1 MFRWG
6 ILSTA
11 KIGREQLIPAILDS
25 DNGVI
30 QGIASRDERAAQGA
44 NDPVFTLENS
54 KLNQRVIDAIYA
66 AGETEAWA
74 VV

>member
-1 MFRWG
+1 M
-6 ILSTA
+6 
-11 KIGREQLIPAILDS
+11 
-25 DNGVI
+25 I

-66 AGETEAWA
+66 AGETEAWT

>member
-44 NDPVFTLENS
+44 NDPVFMLENS
-54 KLNQRVIDAIYA
+54 KLNQRVIVAIYA
-66 AGETEAWA
+66 AGETEAWT